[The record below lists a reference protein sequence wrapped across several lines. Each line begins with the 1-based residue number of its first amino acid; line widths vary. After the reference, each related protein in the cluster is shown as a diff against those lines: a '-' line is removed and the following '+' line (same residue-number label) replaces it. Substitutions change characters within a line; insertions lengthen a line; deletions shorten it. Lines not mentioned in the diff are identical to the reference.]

1 VTEAPGEHPIVLATV
16 VARYSHTA
24 FGQRCIEANMGL
36 LRPRCRC
43 FEFTPDDSPA
53 EMAEAILACNPGVVG
68 LGAYIW
74 NADTIRRLA
83 RLLKRLRPALWVVVG
98 GPETW
103 SGSAAA
109 DYAADYLVRGEG
121 EAAFPT
127 LCVKLLKNA
136 PPQGRMITPPPCDLN
151 TLALPHAASTDEDI
165 AHRVLYVETSRGCL
179 GRCAFCVSARE
190 HKMRFFPLPPFFAAM
205 TALLARGARRFKFV
219 DRTFNARADRFHAVL
234 EFFLERWQPGME
246 LHLELHPELLS
257 DAMVE
262 MLARFPRNGLHLE
275 VGVQSLTPA
284 TLDAVQR
291 PQSPDRALTVLH
303 TLRKSTGARVHA
315 DLIAGL
321 PGEGLAAF
329 AAGFDRL
336 ISTGIP
342 EIQVG
347 ILKRLPGS
355 PMDQTPPEGALFSTE
370 PPYEVLQTK
379 ELSFFTLQR
388 LKRFSRH
395 FDRYFN
401 CGAFPRAMELVFAT
415 KASAFEAFLLLS
427 AETWE
432 ATGKSWGLSIE
443 TRAACLQRYLEAHTS
458 QDAEDIARVIADDIA
473 RRPRGVSGADV

>member
-1 VTEAPGEHPIVLATV
+1 MTEAPGETPIVLATV

-24 FGQRCIEANMGL
+24 FGQRCVEANLGP

-43 FEFTPDDSPA
+43 FEFTQDDAPA

-103 SGSAAA
+103 SDTAEA

-121 EAAFPT
+121 EAAFPA

-136 PPQGRMITPPPCDLN
+136 PPPGRMITPPPCELN
-151 TLALPHAASTDEDI
+151 AVAQPYAAYTDEDI

-205 TALLARGARRFKFV
+205 GALLARGARRFKFV
-219 DRTFNARADRFHAVL
+219 DRTFNARQDRFHAVL
-234 EFFLERWQPGME
+234 EFFLERWLPGME

-262 MLARFPRNGLHLE
+262 MLARFPTRGLHLE
-275 VGVQSLTPA
+275 VGVQSLSPA
-284 TLDAVQR
+284 TLEAVHR
-291 PQSPDRALTVLH
+291 PQSPDRALAALH
-303 TLRKSTGARVHA
+303 ALRRNTGARIHA

-329 AAGFDRL
+329 GEGFDRL
-336 ISTGIP
+336 LSTGIP

-355 PMDQTPPEGALFSTE
+355 PMDQAPPENALFSTE

-401 CGAFPRAMELVFAT
+401 CGAFPRTMERVFAT
-415 KASAFEAFLLLS
+415 KSSPFEAFLLLS

-443 TRAACLQRYLEAHTS
+443 TRAACLQCYLEAHTS
-458 QDAEDIARVIADDIA
+458 HDAEDIARVIAGDIA
-473 RRPRGVSGADV
+473 RRPRNVPGADA